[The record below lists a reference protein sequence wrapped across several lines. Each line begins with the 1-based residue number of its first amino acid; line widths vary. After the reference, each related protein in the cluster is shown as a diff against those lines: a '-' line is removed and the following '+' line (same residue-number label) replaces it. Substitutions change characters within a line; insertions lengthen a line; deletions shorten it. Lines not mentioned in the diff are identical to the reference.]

1 MTEQE
6 FLALVRQN
14 PINAA
19 ILDRLPQL
27 EAFAP
32 GVMLVAGS
40 LFGTVW
46 NAQAGNA
53 PTDHIKDY
61 DLFSWDADLSS
72 EAEDA
77 VIRQTAELFADLN
90 APIEIRN
97 QARVHLWFNP
107 KYGLNRPPLC
117 SVRGG
122 IEHLTEKAQRFCPTC
137 KAAKQRM
144 EQVAVLSRRTR
155 NSENCLEQFSELRD
169 ARNGTAHPSILRPAQ
184 CFALAP
190 LAKKT
195 LRLFVKCSRPVSD

>member
-14 PINAA
+14 SINAA

-117 SVRGG
+117 SVREG

-137 KAAKQRM
+137 KAAKQSRASEFRRAGRTCKAAKQRM
-144 EQVAVLSRRTR
+144 EQVAVLSQRTR
-155 NSENCLEQFSELRD
+155 NSENC
-169 ARNGTAHPSILRPAQ
+169 
-184 CFALAP
+184 
-190 LAKKT
+190 
-195 LRLFVKCSRPVSD
+195 SRPVSD